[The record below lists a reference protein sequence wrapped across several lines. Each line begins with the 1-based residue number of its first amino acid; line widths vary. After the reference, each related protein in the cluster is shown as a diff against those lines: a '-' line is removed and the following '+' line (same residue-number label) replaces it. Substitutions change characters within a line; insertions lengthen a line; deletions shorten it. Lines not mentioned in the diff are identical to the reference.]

1 MATAAPLLATDVDDL
16 LWRALADPTRR
27 HLLDLLRAGPA
38 TVGALAAEFGDL
50 TRFAVMKHLA
60 VLEGAGL
67 VLGDKIGRERWC
79 RVNPAPLRA
88 ICLRWLRP
96 FDVALADQALR
107 IKEIAERKQGTTRR
121 ARVPEQPR

>member
-1 MATAAPLLATDVDDL
+1 MAPPPLATDLDDL

-67 VLGDKIGRERWC
+67 VLADKIGRERWC

-96 FDVALADQALR
+96 FDVAVADQALR
-107 IKEIAERKQGTTRR
+107 LKEIAERRTIVTRE
-121 ARVPEQPR
+121 ARVQERPR